1 MKIIGIDDNQ
11 EKVKKLNKK
20 KLIFTIII
28 GIIVIAI
35 ITLICIYMG
44 NRNFRDFID
53 KYVLMKSVTENNL
66 NSITLDEPEN
76 IQVYAYDKYI
86 SVFSQNKLIGYN
98 SSGKKEYEL
107 SVEMSDPII
116 DTNNRFL
123 LIAEKEKQKIYL
135 ISGNSIVWQKDL
147 EGNISRINV
156 NKNGYVSVILT
167 GTTYKSII
175 QTFDNQGN
183 EIFTTYLSSSI
194 AMDSDISADNK
205 YLSFAEISTDGTIVQ
220 SRIKTISIQEATE
233 KEKKSE
239 AIINNVTSQSDSA
252 ILNLKYQDSNKLV
265 CMYDNSIH
273 LIQNGIDEELFSLKG
288 EGEKVVFADVELNN
302 YAFRILEKSSLL
314 NTQSTVEFMNL
325 GSRKT
330 NTYTIDSAI
339 KEVYTNSNLIALN
352 LGSEVYFV
360 GTNGWLNK
368 KYTSSQEVRKIVMN
382 NEFAGI
388 VYRDKIEI
396 INL

>member
-1 MKIIGIDDNQ
+1 MKIIGIEDNQ
-11 EKVKKLNKK
+11 EKARQLNTK
-20 KLIFTIII
+20 KLILTIII
-28 GIIVIAI
+28 GIIAIII

-53 KYVLMKSVTENNL
+53 KYVLMKNVTENNL

-86 SVFSQNKLIGYN
+86 SIFSQNKLVGYN

-123 LIAEKEKQKIYL
+123 LIAEKGKQRIYL

-147 EGNISRINV
+147 DGNISRINV

-220 SRIKTISIQEATE
+220 SRIKTISIQEAKE

-239 AIINNVTSQSDSA
+239 TIINNVTSQSDST
-252 ILNLKYQDSNKLV
+252 ILNLKYQDSNRLI
-265 CMYDNSIH
+265 CMYDDSVH
-273 LIQNGIDEELFSLKG
+273 LIQNGTDEELFSLKEDG
-288 EGEKVVFADVELNN
+288 QKVVFADVELNN
-302 YAFRILEKSSLL
+302 YAFRILEKNSLL
-314 NTQSTVEFMNL
+314 STQSTVEFMNI
-325 GSRKT
+325 GSKKT
-330 NTYTIDSAI
+330 NIYTVDSVI
-339 KEVYTNSNLIALN
+339 KEVYVNSNLIALN

>member
-11 EKVKKLNKK
+11 EKTRQLNTK
-20 KLIFTIII
+20 KLILTIII
-28 GIIVIAI
+28 GIIAIII

-53 KYVLMKSVTENNL
+53 KYVLMKNVTENNL

-86 SVFSQNKLIGYN
+86 SIFSQNKLVGYN

-123 LIAEKEKQKIYL
+123 LIAEKGKQRIYL

-147 EGNISRINV
+147 DGNISRINV

-220 SRIKTISIQEATE
+220 SRIKTISIQEAKE

-239 AIINNVTSQSDSA
+239 TIINNVTSQSDST
-252 ILNLKYQDSNKLV
+252 ILNLKYQDSNRLI
-265 CMYDNSIH
+265 CMYDDSVH
-273 LIQNGIDEELFSLKG
+273 LIQNGTDEELFSLKEDG
-288 EGEKVVFADVELNN
+288 QKVVFADVELNN
-302 YAFRILEKSSLL
+302 YAFRILEKNSLL
-314 NTQSTVEFMNL
+314 STQSTVEFMNV
-325 GSRKT
+325 GSKKT
-330 NTYTIDSAI
+330 NIYTVDSVI
-339 KEVYTNSNLIALN
+339 KEVYVNSNLIALN

>member
-1 MKIIGIDDNQ
+1 MKIIGIEDNQ
-11 EKVKKLNKK
+11 EKARQLNTK
-20 KLIFTIII
+20 KLILTIII
-28 GIIVIAI
+28 GIIAIII

-53 KYVLMKSVTENNL
+53 KYVLMKNVTENNL

-86 SVFSQNKLIGYN
+86 SIFSQNKLVGYN
-98 SSGKKEYEL
+98 ASGKKEYEL

-123 LIAEKEKQKIYL
+123 LIAEKGKQKIYL

-147 EGNISRINV
+147 DGNISRINV

-175 QTFDNQGN
+175 QIFDNQGN

-220 SRIKTISIQEATE
+220 SRIKTIW
-233 KEKKSE
+233 KRKK
-239 AIINNVTSQSDSA
+239 IR
-252 ILNLKYQDSNKLV
+252 
-265 CMYDNSIH
+265 
-273 LIQNGIDEELFSLKG
+273 
-288 EGEKVVFADVELNN
+288 N
-302 YAFRILEKSSLL
+302 YYK
-314 NTQSTVEFMNL
+314 
-325 GSRKT
+325 
-330 NTYTIDSAI
+330 
-339 KEVYTNSNLIALN
+339 
-352 LGSEVYFV
+352 
-360 GTNGWLNK
+360 
-368 KYTSSQEVRKIVMN
+368 
-382 NEFAGI
+382 
-388 VYRDKIEI
+388 
-396 INL
+396 

>member
-1 MKIIGIDDNQ
+1 MKIIGIDENQ
-11 EKVKKLNKK
+11 EKTRKLNKK
-20 KLIFTIII
+20 KLIWAIII
-28 GIIVIAI
+28 GIIAIII

-53 KYVLMKSVTENNL
+53 KYVLMKNVTENNL

-86 SVFSQNKLIGYN
+86 SIFSQNKLAGYN
-98 SSGKKEYEL
+98 STGKKEYEL

-123 LIAEKEKQKIYL
+123 LVAEKGKQRIYL

-183 EIFTTYLSSSI
+183 EIFTTYLSGSI

-205 YLSFAEISTDGTIVQ
+205 YLSFAEISTNGTMVQ
-220 SRIKTISIQEATE
+220 SRIKTISIQEAKE

-239 AIINNVTSQSDSA
+239 TIINNVTSQSDST

-265 CMYDNSIH
+265 CMYDDSVH
-273 LIQNGIDEELFSLKG
+273 LIQNGTDEELFSLNEDG
-288 EGEKVVFADVELNN
+288 QKVVFADVELSN
-302 YAFRILEKSSLL
+302 YAFRILEKNSLL
-314 NTQSTVEFMNL
+314 NTQSTVEFMNV
-325 GSRKT
+325 GSKKT
-330 NTYTIDSAI
+330 NIYTVDSVI
-339 KEVYTNSNLIALN
+339 KEVYVNSNLIALN

>member
-11 EKVKKLNKK
+11 EKARQLNTR
-20 KLIFTIII
+20 KLILTIII
-28 GIIVIAI
+28 GIIAIII

-53 KYVLMKSVTENNL
+53 KYVLMKNVTENNL

-86 SVFSQNKLIGYN
+86 SIFSQNKLVGYN

-123 LIAEKEKQKIYL
+123 LIAEKGKQRIYL

-147 EGNISRINV
+147 DGNISRINV

-220 SRIKTISIQEATE
+220 SRIKTISIQEAKE

-239 AIINNVTSQSDSA
+239 TIINNVTSQSDST
-252 ILNLKYQDSNKLV
+252 ILNLKYQDSNRLI
-265 CMYDNSIH
+265 CMYDDSVH
-273 LIQNGIDEELFSLKG
+273 LIQNGTDEELFSLKEDG
-288 EGEKVVFADVELNN
+288 QKVVFADVELNN
-302 YAFRILEKSSLL
+302 YAFRILEKNSLL
-314 NTQSTVEFMNL
+314 STQSTVEFMNV
-325 GSRKT
+325 GSKKT
-330 NTYTIDSAI
+330 NIYTVDSVI
-339 KEVYTNSNLIALN
+339 KEVYVNSNLIALN